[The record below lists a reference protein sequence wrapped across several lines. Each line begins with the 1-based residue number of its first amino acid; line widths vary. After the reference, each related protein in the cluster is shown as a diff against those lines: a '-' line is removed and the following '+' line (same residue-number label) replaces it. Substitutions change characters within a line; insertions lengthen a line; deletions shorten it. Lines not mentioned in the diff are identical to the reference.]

1 MESKLLEIELDEIN
15 QSHAAYERAHARL
28 VMLSIGLAICL
39 AIGLIALPILL
50 WPRASARIDPVSLW
64 PLLALGALWVA
75 LTIGAY
81 FTRQRAFRQVRLGCL
96 KLRRLQGSQAG
107 RSVLGQRVRPQRAR
121 RHGRW
126 LEVGRRRSPVR
137 ALAAHRDAVMGA

>member
-28 VMLSIGLAICL
+28 VMLSIGL

-96 KLRRLQGSQAG
+96 KLRRAGYKVRKQDVQFSGSVFGLSELAG
-107 RSVLGQRVRPQRAR
+107 TADGSKSVD
-121 RHGRW
+121 
-126 LEVGRRRSPVR
+126 VGRLSARS
-137 ALAAHRDAVMGA
+137 LHTVMQ